1 MLRVKLVCPR
11 NLVFF
16 ILIIFETNLSERNRF
31 VSLFHARTF
40 GYERDCVWRR
50 IVQKFHSNIS
60 VQEDKWTTSVLRFP
74 SHLNEM
80 HSERDWLIKMYFSTV
95 KIISTE
101 ADSHICRCYSTNN
114 NLSLAGAATSIIF
127 VATNRSFVATKHVFC
142 RHKSMLFATK
152 LLSWQ
157 NYVCRDK
164 PFVATNIKHMF
175 VATSILLS
183 RQKTCLSRQK
193 YACVCRDKS
202 MLVAT
207 IIKRTCFVAP
217 MIIIKTFMVK

>member
-127 VATNRSFVATKHVFC
+127 VATNRSFVATKVCFSRQNFC
-142 RHKSMLFATK
+142 H
-152 LLSWQ
+152 
-157 NYVCRDK
+157 DK
-164 PFVATNIKHMF
+164 IMYVATNH
-175 VATSILLS
+175 LS
-183 RQKTCLSRQK
+183 RQISNICLSRQA
-193 YACVCRDKS
+193 YFCRDKRRVSLDKS
-202 MLVAT
+202 MLV
-207 IIKRTCFVAP
+207 FVA
-217 MIIIKTFMVK
+217 IKVCLSRQ